1 MKTIKTTLRNRM
13 GEKSLSHLMNISIE
27 SPEKLSD
34 SDLEKIVDLWN
45 RKHKRMYIM
54 IHNTELYNLERGG
67 KSFSRGGKCPP
78 PPPPPQRNP
87 GTDTVNTRLE
97 QVVLVRPI
105 LLVQTSSGHVISLG
119 ANINMYVYQPS
130 ELGI

>member
-1 MKTIKTTLRNRM
+1 M

-34 SDLEKIVDLWN
+34 SDLENIVDVWN
-45 RKHKRMYIM
+45 RKHRRMYIM
-54 IHNTELYNLERGG
+54 IHNTELYNYTLH
-67 KSFSRGGKCPP
+67 
-78 PPPPPQRNP
+78 
-87 GTDTVNTRLE
+87 
-97 QVVLVRPI
+97 
-105 LLVQTSSGHVISLG
+105 VQTSSGHVIGLG